1 MDAKFVARESTEV
14 WSDPSNGHDGE
25 VPVSDYGSARTP
37 PRSRAVRRC
46 RSVIVSVATGLFLSS
61 LVSPASAVKPTI
73 QKVELPA
80 GTPIPLPAGLCS
92 FNVAAEVL
100 RFKLTIITFSNQRGA
115 VIAQG
120 ITSTTGPLAV
130 SLTNESTGKSIDLN
144 IPGPGRVESQAQP
157 PEEIITGPWL
167 IFPIP
172 PNQLSL
178 PSNLELLIGRW
189 QFLVDLSTG
198 NMTAFLGGHGTMQD
212 VCALLS

>member
-1 MDAKFVARESTEV
+1 MDAKFVGDGSTEI
-14 WSDPSNGHDGE
+14 WSDPSNRHDAE
-25 VPVSDYGSARTP
+25 VPVSNYGSARTS
-37 PRSRAVRRC
+37 PRSRAMRRC
-46 RSVIVSVATGLFLSS
+46 RTVIASVATGLFLSS

-73 QKVELPA
+73 QTVELPP

-92 FNVAAEVL
+92 FNVTAEVL
-100 RFKLTIITFSNQRGA
+100 RYKVTTITFSNQRGA

-120 ITSTTGPLAV
+120 IISMTGPLAV

-144 IPGPGRVESQAQP
+144 IPGPGRIESQAQP

-167 IFPIP
+167 IFSVP
-172 PNQLSL
+172 PNELFL

-189 QFLVDLSTG
+189 QFSVDSTG
-198 NMTAFLGGHGTMQD
+198 TMTKFLGGHGTMQD